1 MDEVYIFGHRNPDT
15 DSISASI
22 TLTYLKQRLGMNAKA
37 VALSS
42 LNNETLFVL
51 NYFKVKEPD
60 FINDVKVRIMNL
72 DYLKGHMISI
82 NNIL

>member
-42 LNNETLFVL
+42 LNNET
-51 NYFKVKEPD
+51 
-60 FINDVKVRIMNL
+60 
-72 DYLKGHMISI
+72 
-82 NNIL
+82 